1 MGWIWVP
8 TAEDVVKVLREDL
21 EKQASIDYLNRMES
35 RIRELMEK
43 VVEFDKEYFSGDE
56 DVSLG
61 YLVIYKP
68 YNIFIEAVTVYGKD
82 EPKVVTVD
90 IEEWL
95 RDRDDP

>member
-8 TAEDVVKVLREDL
+8 TAKAVVKELREAL
-21 EKQASIDYLNRMES
+21 EKQVSIDYLNRMES

-43 VVEFDKEYFSGDE
+43 VVEFDKEYFGDE
-56 DVSLG
+56 DISLG

-68 YNIFIEAVTVYGKD
+68 YNIFIEAVTVYGED
-82 EPKVVTVD
+82 EPKVTTVD